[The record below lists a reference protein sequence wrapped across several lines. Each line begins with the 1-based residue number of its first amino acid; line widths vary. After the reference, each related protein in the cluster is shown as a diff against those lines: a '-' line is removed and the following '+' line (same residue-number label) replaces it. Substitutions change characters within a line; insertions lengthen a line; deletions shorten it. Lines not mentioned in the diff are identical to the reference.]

1 MRVAE
6 AEQAGP
12 FQEELALLGEEQAE
26 AGEVDLDV
34 VRLHLREVGI
44 ERGVQ
49 GEVGR
54 DRVLHVE
61 AQVVE
66 GLGGTTGRVQAP
78 GGRAPGDGERLHLH
92 VAAPAQSFETGQGR
106 VAGHLREGVPDL
118 LADVREVHH
127 LVLAAYGALHED
139 PHDGRVGVGETDGRK
154 GDGRLDHPAVLGD
167 SRLAL
172 VDPFPV
178 PVRQRHRLVGDERV
192 ALGAEGIDLEDV
204 GVAPVVVR
212 VESDADVVVLVD
224 SPFAVQDAAPD
235 SFRVRV
241 VEYDG
246 EVEVVVVEGHAEL
259 GALRRGSPVHG
270 DALAKVRD
278 RFDFAPERLVENRV
292 DGGRVG
298 RADGPDRRPRRRRI
312 LCGGTE

>member
-6 AEQAGP
+6 AEQPGP
-12 FQEELALLGEEQAE
+12 FQEEFALLGKEQAE

-34 VRLHLREVGI
+34 VRLYLREVGI

-49 GEVGR
+49 GKVGR

-61 AQVVE
+61 AQIVE
-66 GLGGTTGRVQAP
+66 GLGS
-78 GGRAPGDGERLHLH
+78 GGRAPGDGEGLHLH
-92 VAAPAQSFETGQGR
+92 VAAAAQSLETGQGR

-118 LADVREVHH
+118 LADVREVHP
-127 LVLAAYGALHED
+127 L
-139 PHDGRVGVGETDGRK
+139 R
-154 GDGRLDHPAVLGD
+154 
-167 SRLAL
+167 
-172 VDPFPV
+172 
-178 PVRQRHRLVGDERV
+178 
-192 ALGAEGIDLEDV
+192 AEGIDLEDV

-246 EVEVVVVEGHAEL
+246 EVEVVVVEGHTEL

-278 RFDFAPERLVENRV
+278 RFDFVPEGLVENRV
-292 DGGRVG
+292 DGGRVR
-298 RADGPDRRPRRRRI
+298 RADGPDRRPRRRRF